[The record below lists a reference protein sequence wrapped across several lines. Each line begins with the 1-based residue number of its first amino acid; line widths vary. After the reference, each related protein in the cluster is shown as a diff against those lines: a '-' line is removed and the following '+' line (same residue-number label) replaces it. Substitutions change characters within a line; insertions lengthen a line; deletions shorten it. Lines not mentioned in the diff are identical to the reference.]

1 MLKTGAAVLFFLC
14 LTSFSLP
21 LSAQLIPHGNVY
33 VGAAYANSRVVVTR
47 FDFKGWNASAE
58 IIPLS
63 RFSFIGL
70 VFEGSGFYRQGIT
83 EYNILAG
90 PRLSVSLGKFRP
102 FVHGMGGIQR
112 INSSDNKYQPVAVDF
127 GGGLDY
133 KFPFRNFSWRVQA
146 DYVHT
151 RYLSASQNDV
161 RASTG
166 IVFRF

>member
-1 MLKTGAAVLFFLC
+1 MLKIAAAVLFFLC
-14 LTSFSLP
+14 LTSFSMP

-33 VGAAYANSRVVVTR
+33 VGAAYANSRVVITR

-58 IIPLS
+58 VIPLS
-63 RFSFIGL
+63 RFSFVGL
-70 VFEGSGFYRQGIT
+70 VFDASGFY
-83 EYNILAG
+83 
-90 PRLSVSLGKFRP
+90 S
-102 FVHGMGGIQR
+102 HGMGGVQR
-112 INSSDNKYQPVAVDF
+112 VNSSGNTYRPVAVDF

-133 KFPFRNFSWRVQA
+133 KLPFRNFSWRVQG

-151 RYLSASQNDV
+151 RYLSASQNDA